1 MQTYQSNSNSD
12 SYSLSWKGSEVHF
25 EGKDFLVL
33 NSGRSLDRKLLFCL
47 YLLYMAT
54 RWRNFT
60 TNGPILKA
68 CMSPLCMNCM
78 YVFKQ
83 YRKATILK
91 TSFFS
96 KLEKW
101 LALRVLH
108 CSGGLA
114 AEVLTQKHKIWSY
127 LLL

>member
-1 MQTYQSNSNSD
+1 M
-12 SYSLSWKGSEVHF
+12 
-25 EGKDFLVL
+25 
-33 NSGRSLDRKLLFCL
+33 

-68 CMSPLCMNCM
+68 GMSPLCINCM

-83 YRKATILK
+83 YRKATILN

-114 AEVLTQKHKIWSY
+114 AEVLTSSVQVHQKYELVRELSSFEQFIVQHCPQFPGSNVHGFGGWVV
-127 LLL
+127 